1 MPQDRISRIVDAY
14 FHRPQREYLFALSL
28 IKRQGGLNK
37 DEIRLIEARLPHV
50 HASTIIRQAALV
62 SAGSGPI
69 PH

>member
-28 IKRQGGLNK
+28 IKRQGGLNEE
-37 DEIRLIEARLPHV
+37 EIRLIEARLPHV
-50 HASTIIRQAALV
+50 HASAIIRQAALISV
-62 SAGSGPI
+62 VSGPI